1 MKRKLNPDLTLA
13 KIKNSSAAPIY
24 RRFILGETLNANEYE
39 TLLALAVCF
48 LNADAVDVRRLGYR
62 ILVEYGNQTG
72 DYAPLYEV
80 AINQG
85 LYPVSKFIEERYI
98 ADERRNFF
106 TEWNAAFVERYASD
120 VGYLTEEQ
128 RSLGQFFAEQKTA
141 TVAVVAPTSY
151 GKSELILSAVKE
163 YAGKN
168 ICVLT
173 STRALLGQTQKRIR
187 EVGKKYFSKI
197 VVHPEMYNANGAP
210 CLAVLT
216 QERLLRL
223 FRARCH

>member
-1 MKRKLNPDLTLA
+1 MKRQFKRNLTLA
-13 KIKNSSAAPIY
+13 QIKKTSFDALY
-24 RRFILGETLNANEYE
+24 HRFILGETLNANEYE

-106 TEWNAAFVERYASD
+106 HRMERR
-120 VGYLTEEQ
+120 V
-128 RSLGQFFAEQKTA
+128 R
-141 TVAVVAPTSY
+141 
-151 GKSELILSAVKE
+151 
-163 YAGKN
+163 
-168 ICVLT
+168 
-173 STRALLGQTQKRIR
+173 RALCFGRRVFNRRTTLARSILRRTKKRDR
-187 EVGKKYFSKI
+187 RRRRRANFLWKVRTHFVG
-197 VVHPEMYNANGAP
+197 G
-210 CLAVLT
+210 
-216 QERLLRL
+216 
-223 FRARCH
+223 